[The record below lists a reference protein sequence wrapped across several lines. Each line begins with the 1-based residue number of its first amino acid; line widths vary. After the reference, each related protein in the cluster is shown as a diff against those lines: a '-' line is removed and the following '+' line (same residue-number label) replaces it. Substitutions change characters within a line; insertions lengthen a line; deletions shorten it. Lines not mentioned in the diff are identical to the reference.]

1 MIGGYCCPDE
11 GPPTREI
18 LLYMYTRIAEC
29 GGIFPGKGKEKRIFI
44 HLFGKREFVK
54 RARVVIERFMVSPSK
69 QPFQAS
75 LNRKLCQH

>member
-54 RARVVIERFMVSPSK
+54 RARLGKGSK
-69 QPFQAS
+69 NPVTEIF
-75 LNRKLCQH
+75 R